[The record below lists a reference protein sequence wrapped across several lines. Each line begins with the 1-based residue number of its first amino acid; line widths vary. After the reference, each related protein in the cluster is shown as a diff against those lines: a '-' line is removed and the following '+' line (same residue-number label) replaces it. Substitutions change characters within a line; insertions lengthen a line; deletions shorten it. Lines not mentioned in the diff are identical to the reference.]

1 MLMLPLI
8 VSLGV
13 TAILI
18 LTGFVLNALA
28 RFESQQFKLLWLAGS
43 CAAGLIFYRVI
54 QRHKQNREQN
64 RRL

>member
-1 MLMLPLI
+1 MLMLPLL

-13 TAILI
+13 TAVLI
-18 LTGFVLNALA
+18 LAGFLLNALA